1 MNFKMIQLISYIRK
15 VVTNMKKAY
24 LFRYIFD
31 YKSTKTE
38 YIWVIAVSHKQA
50 LYFFN
55 EYIHKNLGRVYDRAD
70 EACNEKSK
78 FLRCHEIGEVLGE
91 FAII

>member
-1 MNFKMIQLISYIRK
+1 
-15 VVTNMKKAY
+15 MKKAY
-24 LFRYIFD
+24 LFWYIFD
-31 YKSTKTE
+31 YKSSKTE

-55 EYIHKNLGRVYDRAD
+55 EYIHKNLGRVYDWAD

-78 FLRCHEIGEVLGE
+78 FLSNHEIGEVLGE

>member
-1 MNFKMIQLISYIRK
+1 MQLITYIRK
-15 VVTNMKKAY
+15 ELTNMKKAY
-24 LFRYIFD
+24 LFWYIYD

>member
-1 MNFKMIQLISYIRK
+1 MQLITYIRK
-15 VVTNMKKAY
+15 ELTNMKKAY
-24 LFRYIFD
+24 LFWYIFD

-78 FLRCHEIGEVLGE
+78 FLRRHEIGEVLGE

>member
-1 MNFKMIQLISYIRK
+1 MVRMKGLN
-15 VVTNMKKAY
+15 NMKKAY
-24 LFRYIFD
+24 LFWYIYG

-78 FLRCHEIGEVLGE
+78 FLRYHEIGEVLGE
-91 FAII
+91 FAVI

>member
-1 MNFKMIQLISYIRK
+1 MVRMKGLN
-15 VVTNMKKAY
+15 NMKKAY
-24 LFRYIFD
+24 LFWYIYG
-31 YKSTKTE
+31 YKSTNTE
-38 YIWVIAVSHKQA
+38 YIWIIALSHKQA

-55 EYIHKNLGRVYDRAD
+55 EYIHKNLGLVYDRAD

-78 FLRCHEIGEVLGE
+78 FLRNHEIGEVLGE

>member
-1 MNFKMIQLISYIRK
+1 
-15 VVTNMKKAY
+15 MKKAY
-24 LFRYIFD
+24 LFWYIFG
-31 YKSTKTE
+31 YKSSKTE
-38 YIWVIAVSHKQA
+38 YVWVIAVSHKQA

-55 EYIHKNLGRVYDRAD
+55 EYIHKNLGRVYDKAD

-78 FLRCHEIGEVLGE
+78 FLRNHEIGEVLGE

>member
-1 MNFKMIQLISYIRK
+1 
-15 VVTNMKKAY
+15 MKKAY
-24 LFRYIFD
+24 LFWYIYD

-38 YIWVIAVSHKQA
+38 YIRVIAVSHKQA

-55 EYIHKNLGRVYDRAD
+55 EYIHNNLGRVYDRAD

-91 FAII
+91 LAII

>member
-1 MNFKMIQLISYIRK
+1 MVRMKGLN
-15 VVTNMKKAY
+15 NMKKAY

-55 EYIHKNLGRVYDRAD
+55 EYIHKNLGRVYDKAD
-70 EACNEKSK
+70 EACNEKTK
-78 FLRCHEIGEVLGE
+78 FLHYHEIGEVLGE

>member
-1 MNFKMIQLISYIRK
+1 
-15 VVTNMKKAY
+15 MKKAY
-24 LFRYIFD
+24 LFWYIFD
-31 YKSTKTE
+31 YKSNKTE

-70 EACNEKSK
+70 EACNEKSE
-78 FLRCHEIGEVLGE
+78 FLRNHEIGEVLGE
-91 FAII
+91 LAII